1 MAKKQ
6 QGSEQQSPVGE
17 VQAAVIG
24 QLEEARKRI
33 VAFEKEL
40 VKRGRAQQRELEV
53 LIRDLRAGKPVKQL
67 EKQASAASHEV
78 KKRLDGLQDQVLGAL
93 GVASKHEIS
102 QLNRELAKLSKK
114 VDALV
119 SRKAPATPN

>member
-6 QGSEQQSPVGE
+6 QASAQSPVVE
-17 VQAAVIG
+17 VQAAVIA
-24 QLEEARKRI
+24 QLEEARKRV

-40 VKRGRAQQRELEV
+40 VKRGRAQQRELEA

-67 EKQASAASHEV
+67 EKQANAASHEV

-93 GVASKHEIS
+93 GVASKQEIS
-102 QLNRELAKLSKK
+102 QLNRELARLSKK

-119 SRKAPATPN
+119 SRKQTPGTN

>member
-6 QGSEQQSPVGE
+6 ASAQSPVVE
-17 VQAAVIG
+17 VQAAVIA
-24 QLEEARKRI
+24 QLEEARKRV

-40 VKRGRAQQRELEV
+40 VKRGRAQQRELEG
-53 LIRDLRAGKPVKQL
+53 LIRELRAGKPVKQL
-67 EKQASAASHEV
+67 EKQANAAGHEV

-93 GVASKHEIS
+93 GVASKQEIT
-102 QLNRELAKLSKK
+102 QLNRELARLSKK

-119 SRKAPATPN
+119 SRKQAPGAN